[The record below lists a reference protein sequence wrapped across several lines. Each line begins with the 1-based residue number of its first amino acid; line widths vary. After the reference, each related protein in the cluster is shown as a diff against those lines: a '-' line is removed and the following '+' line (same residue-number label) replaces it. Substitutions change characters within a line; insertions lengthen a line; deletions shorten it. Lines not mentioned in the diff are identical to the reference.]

1 MCNNNSGLENQTGPE
16 LNSHCFLRSSPE
28 NRASPRTSPNHHIS
42 NGPFNKV
49 VCELLTRGE
58 GYVCRSIG
66 VQDVFLLFAADT
78 RL

>member
-49 VCELLTRGE
+49 VCELLTRG
-58 GYVCRSIG
+58 GGVCVPFDWSSRRVSF
-66 VQDVFLLFAADT
+66 VCC
-78 RL
+78 RH